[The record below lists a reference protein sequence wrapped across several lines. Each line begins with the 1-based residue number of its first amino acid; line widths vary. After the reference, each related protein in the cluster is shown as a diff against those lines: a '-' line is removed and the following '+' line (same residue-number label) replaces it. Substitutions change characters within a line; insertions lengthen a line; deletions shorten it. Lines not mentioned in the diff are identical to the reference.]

1 MANGARSGARSGAL
15 GGSPVATGPEQIF
28 GDLREVAARVRAD
41 LEAEIAES
49 SLELPAAV
57 APAAEISRFAR
68 DERARVLEAGAS
80 GLEKLAAHRE
90 DEIEEDEA
98 FGVEAIVL
106 LQGRPAILVQRQDFA
121 SQRDEWAVLD
131 GHRAAIRES
140 LARVGRIEV
149 TGHPSLDWIGT
160 GFLVGP
166 RAVMTNRH
174 VAAEFSR
181 FEADRDRWSFAF
193 GMSARVDP
201 AEELPLADAGDVDPA
216 APPAPPSATY
226 EITEIIGIHPDVDM
240 ALLRIEPAVS
250 DGLPTPLAVAADAP
264 ASLPGR
270 PVYVIGYPAWDGRRN
285 EPESMSRIFMD
296 VYNVKRLQ
304 PGAATEFTPG
314 SLVMKHDCSTLGGN
328 SGSPVFDLTDHR
340 VLGLHFGG
348 RYRSGNLAVPLWELV
363 DDPLLARA
371 EVNWV

>member
-1 MANGARSGARSGAL
+1 MPNGARN
-15 GGSPVATGPEQIF
+15 GSPVATGAEQIF
-28 GDLREVAARVRAD
+28 GDLRAVADRVRAD

-49 SLELPAAV
+49 ALELPADV
-57 APAAEISRFAR
+57 APAAEISRFAHE
-68 DERARVLEAGAS
+68 ERARVLEAGVS

-90 DEIEEDEA
+90 DEIGEDEY

-131 GHRAAIRES
+131 GQRAAIKES
-140 LARVGRIEV
+140 LARVGRVEL
-149 TGHPSLDWIGT
+149 TGHPSLDWVGT
-160 GFLVGP
+160 AFLVGP
-166 RAVMTNRH
+166 RTVMTNRH

-181 FEADRDRWSFAF
+181 FEADRDRWTFEF

-201 AEELPLADAGDVDPA
+201 AEELPVDGDAPVA
-216 APPAPPSATY
+216 APPSVTY

-240 ALLRIEPAVS
+240 ALLRIEPPAS

-270 PVYVIGYPAWDGRRN
+270 PVYVVGYPAWDGRRN
-285 EPESMSRIFMD
+285 EPESMRRIFMD

-348 RYRSGNLAVPLWELV
+348 RYRSGNLAVPLWELI
-363 DDPLLARA
+363 DDPLLAKA

>member
-1 MANGARSGARSGAL
+1 MPNGPRSV
-15 GGSPVATGPEQIF
+15 SPVATGAERIF
-28 GDLREVAARVRAD
+28 GDLREVAARVRAE

-49 SLELPAAV
+49 ALELPADA

-68 DERARVLEAGAS
+68 DERARVLEAGVS
-80 GLEKLAAHRE
+80 GLEKLAGHRE
-90 DEIEEDEA
+90 DELDEGEA

-106 LQGRPAILVQRQDFA
+106 LEGRPAILVQRQDFA
-121 SQRDEWAVLD
+121 PQRDEWAVLEPQ
-131 GHRAAIRES
+131 RLAIRES
-140 LARVGRIEV
+140 LARVGRVEV

-160 GFLVGP
+160 AFLVGP
-166 RAVMTNRH
+166 RTVMTNRH

-181 FEADRDRWSFAF
+181 LEGERWMLEF

-201 AEELPLADAGDVDPA
+201 AEELPVEGE
-216 APPAPPSATY
+216 PPGPSVPY
-226 EITEIIGIHPDVDM
+226 EITDVIGIHPDVDM
-240 ALLRIEPAVS
+240 ALLRVEPSAE

-285 EPESMSRIFMD
+285 EPESMRRIFMD

-314 SLVMKHDCSTLGGN
+314 GLVMKHDCSTLGGN
-328 SGSPVFDLTDHR
+328 SGSPVFDLADHR

-348 RYRSGNLAVPLWELV
+348 RYRTGNFAVPLWELLE
-363 DDPLLARA
+363 DPLLAKA

>member
-1 MANGARSGARSGAL
+1 MPNGARS
-15 GGSPVATGPEQIF
+15 GSPVATGAEQIF
-28 GDLREVAARVRAD
+28 GDLRAVAARVRAD

-49 SLELPAAV
+49 SFELPADV

-68 DERARVLEAGAS
+68 EERARVLEAGVS

-90 DEIEEDEA
+90 DEIDEDES

-131 GHRAAIRES
+131 GQRAAIRES
-140 LARVGRIEV
+140 LARVGRVEV

-160 GFLVGP
+160 AFLVGP
-166 RAVMTNRH
+166 RTVMTNRH

-181 FEADRDRWSFAF
+181 FEADRDRWTFEF

-201 AEELPLADAGDVDPA
+201 AEELPVDGDDPVV
-216 APPAPPSATY
+216 APPSVSY

-240 ALLRIEPAVS
+240 ALLRIEPSAS

-264 ASLPGR
+264 ASVPGR
-270 PVYVIGYPAWDGRRN
+270 PVYVVGYPAWDGRRN
-285 EPESMSRIFMD
+285 EPESMRRIFMD

-363 DDPLLARA
+363 DDPLLAKA
-371 EVNWV
+371 EVNWA

>member
-1 MANGARSGARSGAL
+1 MPNGPRSV
-15 GGSPVATGPEQIF
+15 SPVATGAERIF
-28 GDLREVAARVRAD
+28 GDLREVAARVRAE

-49 SLELPAAV
+49 ALELPADV

-68 DERARVLEAGAS
+68 EERARVLEAGVS
-80 GLEKLAAHRE
+80 GLEKLAGHRE
-90 DEIEEDEA
+90 DELDGDEA

-106 LQGRPAILVQRQDFA
+106 LEGRPAILVQRQDFA
-121 SQRDEWAVLD
+121 AQHDEWAVLEPQ
-131 GHRAAIRES
+131 RPAIRES
-140 LARVGRIEV
+140 LVRVGRVEV

-160 GFLVGP
+160 AFMVGP
-166 RAVMTNRH
+166 RTVMTNRH

-181 FEADRDRWSFAF
+181 FEGEQWTLEF

-201 AEELPLADAGDVDPA
+201 AEELPVAG
-216 APPAPPSATY
+216 APPGPSVAY
-226 EITEIIGIHPDVDM
+226 EITDVIGVHPDVDM
-240 ALLRIEPAVS
+240 ALLRVEPSAE

-285 EPESMSRIFMD
+285 EPESMRRIFMD

-304 PGAATEFTPG
+304 PGTATEFVPG
-314 SLVMKHDCSTLGGN
+314 GLVMKHDCSTLGGN

-348 RYRSGNLAVPLWELV
+348 RYGTGNFAVPLWELV
-363 DDPLLARA
+363 DDPLLAKA